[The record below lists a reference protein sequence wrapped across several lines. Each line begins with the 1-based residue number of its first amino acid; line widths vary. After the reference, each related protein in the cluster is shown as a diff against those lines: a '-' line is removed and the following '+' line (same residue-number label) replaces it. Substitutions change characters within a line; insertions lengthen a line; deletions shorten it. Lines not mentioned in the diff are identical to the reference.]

1 MSSLSRVQVSKLMD
15 PRPLSVPPT
24 SSAATVRKI
33 MRETGAR
40 VILVTHEAR
49 LLGWVPRR
57 LALLVTTRKTTATAK
72 DIMEEPPVVLSPR
85 ETVASALES
94 MLRVDEWYAPVV
106 DRGALAGLLGLE
118 HVIAEH
124 LRLNPG
130 HLAGI
135 RVDEVMSRDPLTVG
149 PDDFIA
155 SIWRIMVERKY
166 AGLPVVDEKGRLVGI
181 ITQYDLLR
189 KGYARVELSSEAG
202 QHRGPRVREAMT
214 YTVHYLYPWS
224 SLEEAARLVAEKGY
238 GRIPI
243 VEDESSRRL
252 VGIVD
257 REDIVRA
264 VMGW

>member
-1 MSSLSRVQVSKLMD
+1 MD
-15 PRPLSVPPT
+15 PRPLSVPPS
-24 SSAATVRKI
+24 SSAATVRRI

-40 VILVTHEAR
+40 VVLVAHEAM
-49 LLGWVPRR
+49 LDGWIPRR
-57 LALLVTTRKTTATAK
+57 LALLVTSRKTTATAR
-72 DIMEEPPVVLSPR
+72 DIMEDPPVIVSPS
-85 ETVASALES
+85 ESVASALES

-106 DRGALAGLLGLE
+106 GNGMIAGLLGLE

-130 HLAGI
+130 HLASI
-135 RVDEVMSRDPLTVG
+135 RLDEVMSRDPLTAS

-166 AGLPVVDEKGRLVGI
+166 AGLPVVDDRGRLVGI

-189 KGYARVELSSEAG
+189 KGYARVELTSEAG

-224 SLEEAARLVAEKGY
+224 SLEEAARLVAERGY
-238 GRIPI
+238 GRIPV
-243 VEDESSRRL
+243 VEDEASRRL